1 MIHQKNLFLK
11 EKNHVHF
18 LDQMHQQL
26 TTKMLNYFLGTLLKE
41 AKSFQAEFHQY
52 QRLNKENYQK
62 L

>member
-26 TTKMLNYFLGTLLKE
+26 TTKMLNYFLGTSLKE